1 MKNWKEYK
9 FNVNGINFI
18 SKVDINH
25 PSGQRINNLPEHVFV
40 SMNEGAVKNLIHAQD
55 TLESIE
61 KELVRVNEGGTYA
74 FILLGDN

>member
-18 SKVDINH
+18 SKVDISH
-25 PSGQRINNLPEHVFV
+25 PSGKRISNLPASTFI
-40 SMNEGAVKNLIHAQD
+40 SMNENAVKSLIHAQD